1 MDEETPGAQPMSEV
15 DRLIGVLFDPK
26 PAFADI
32 ATKPRWWVPLI
43 LLTVLILSFTVAFS
57 QRVGWESFM
66 RQELAT
72 NSRTRDLPPEQ
83 KERILEQQMRFVPIF
98 AHVQA
103 ALAIPFIALVVAAA
117 FLFVFNIL
125 VGAEVGFKPAW
136 GVACYALL
144 PQAFG
149 ILLAIVVLFLKDPAE
164 FDLRNPVASN
174 LAVFLDPDTTAR
186 WVLGLAGSL
195 DVFVIWTL
203 LLLATGFSVAARKLS
218 WSRAFTWVVAT
229 WVLWLVVKCG
239 WIWIWS

>member
-1 MDEETPGAQPMSEV
+1 MSEETGPAQGMGEF
-15 DRLIGVLFDPK
+15 DRLVGVLFDPK
-26 PAFADI
+26 AAFADI
-32 ATKPRWWVPLI
+32 VTKPRWWVPLI
-43 LLTVLILSFTVAFS
+43 LLTVLVLSFTFAFT

-66 RQELAT
+66 RQELGAS
-72 NSRTRDLPPEQ
+72 SRTRDLPPEQ
-83 KERILEQQMRFVPIF
+83 KERIIEQQMRFVPIF

-103 ALAIPFIALVVAAA
+103 GLAIGFITLVVAAA

-125 VGAEVGFKPAW
+125 AGAEVGFKPAW

-149 ILLAIVVLFLKDPAE
+149 ILLALVVLFLKDPAE

-195 DVFVIWTL
+195 DVFVI
-203 LLLATGFSVAARKLS
+203 
-218 WSRAFTWVVAT
+218 
-229 WVLWLVVKCG
+229 
-239 WIWIWS
+239 